1 MKILIVANGFPP
13 SAYGGVEVYCYDLA
27 RELLER
33 GHTVKV
39 FCRESNFTK
48 ADGEYWEDSL
58 DGIPVVRIVNDMKTQ
73 QSTFRQGYIDEA
85 VEQAFERLLEDFCPD
100 VVHINHL
107 IALSARLPMIT
118 RQRGIPTVMTLHD
131 YWTVCQRV
139 NLLTY
144 HQKICSGQKTPEE
157 CYQCAFVLRY
167 REDFL
172 MRVVHILRSFIRKGL
187 EKLYPERIKRA
198 RLLKLLLYTSPADFA
213 ERQKVFN
220 AALEQVD
227 QVVVPSAFIQS
238 VIAANGYKKERIKVV
253 PLGIGFPLMP
263 ERETIRQGPLRFG
276 FVGTILPTKGLKV
289 LIRAFRSVAGESI
302 RLDIYGRDDILPA
315 YSKQMRALAEGDP
328 RITFHGSFSPDQRAA
343 IFEQMD
349 VFVMPSIWH
358 ETFSFVAREALQAR
372 VPVIASRVG
381 ALQEAVTDGVNG
393 FLFPPGDHQ
402 ALSQIIHRIAEN
414 PQQLSALTVPGPIQ
428 ILQVPEHVDRIEHV
442 YQQICEE
449 HDR

>member
-27 RELLER
+27 LELIKR

-39 FCRESNFTK
+39 FCRESNQAR
-48 ADGEYWEDSL
+48 ADGECWEEHV
-58 DGIPVVRIVNDMKTQ
+58 DGIPVVRIINDMKTQ
-73 QSTFRQGYIDEA
+73 HSAFRQGYIDET
-85 VEQAFERLLEDFCPD
+85 VETAFLKLLNDFCPD

-118 RQRGIPTVMTLHD
+118 RERGIPTVMTLHD

-144 HQKICSGQKTPEE
+144 HQKICSGKKTPAE
-157 CYQCAFVLRY
+157 CYKCAFAHRY

-172 MRVVHILRSFIRKGL
+172 MRMVHSFRLFIKKGL
-187 EKLYPERIKRA
+187 ELLYPERLKRA

-227 QVVVPSAFIQS
+227 QVIVPSAFIQS
-238 VIAANGYKKERIKVV
+238 VISDNGYKKERIEVV
-253 PLGIGFPLMP
+253 PLGIGFPALP
-263 ERETIRQGPLRFG
+263 ARETARQGPLRFG
-276 FVGTILPTKGLKV
+276 FVGTILPTKGLQV
-289 LIRAFRSVAGESI
+289 LIRAFRAVQGDQI
-302 RLDIYGRDDILPA
+302 RLDIYGREDILPD
-315 YSKQMRALAEGDP
+315 YGQRMRTMAEGDP
-328 RITFHGSFSPDQRAA
+328 RIAFHGSFSPNQRAS

-381 ALQEAVTDGVNG
+381 ALQEAVTEGVNG
-393 FLFPPGDHQ
+393 FLFPPGDYKT
-402 ALSQIIHRIAEN
+402 LSQIIRRIAEN
-414 PQQLSALTVPGPIQ
+414 PQQLTTLTVPGPIQ
-428 ILQVPEHVDRIEHV
+428 ILQVPEHVDRIEHI
-442 YQQICEE
+442 YRQICEACN
-449 HDR
+449 R